1 MIPLERRLK
10 ILDKVKET
18 GFASINDLT
27 SLLNVSHM
35 TIRRDI
41 QKLEA
46 EGFVVQ
52 VSGGIEVCK
61 RLVTEPTQY
70 EKENLAKEQK
80 KKIAKKAVSLIK
92 ENSCIYL
99 DAGSTTLAMC
109 KYLDKR
115 SDLTI
120 VSNDFAI
127 MNYLIDN
134 SKATLIHV
142 GGLIRGQNRSSVGHI
157 ASLALNAL
165 SIDIAFLTAAAWDL
179 RGITTVDTEQIL
191 VKKAAYSVSKRR
203 ILVSDSSKY
212 GNCATYLALPLVSL
226 NQIITDTSISDVAK
240 KSLPKMGIELTLV

>member
-134 SKATLIHV
+134 CKSNPNTCW
-142 GGLIRGQNRSSVGHI
+142 RP
-157 ASLALNAL
+157 
-165 SIDIAFLTAAAWDL
+165 
-179 RGITTVDTEQIL
+179 
-191 VKKAAYSVSKRR
+191 YKR
-203 ILVSDSSKY
+203 
-212 GNCATYLALPLVSL
+212 A
-226 NQIITDTSISDVAK
+226 
-240 KSLPKMGIELTLV
+240 KSLLCRSYCIFSFKCFINWYSIFNSSSLRSARYYYRRYRANFSKKGSL